1 MDTDN
6 DDLLF
11 CRFCLRQTQSSFPI
25 FMASDPDL
33 ARDVMNCL
41 QIKITKES
49 IGPKHICNECYDHV
63 QDWVMF
69 KKQSE
74 EALKE
79 INSNSGFVERDL
91 SSTTNEIIDLVD
103 EVDYHCCIS
112 CDNIFPSEYELSMH
126 VSEVHQD
133 IVEPNTKLGRDETMD
148 IQSTFVDDD
157 FIQCYDYLE
166 VFHNESPSLKINYD
180 EFKNKQKVDDE
191 EKVDNGENFDDEEEK
206 FQCYYCSAQFDEFIH
221 LKEHSVGRHRDL
233 NKKTEC
239 NKCNKIFLT
248 VSDLKEHVKVTH
260 PTKNDKELS
269 ETPNLRTSKRSPY
282 ICHLCNKTFSR
293 FCDLLDHDEI
303 QHDDLPKKYR
313 CGVCSK
319 MFLMEDRAKVHF
331 SFYHTKTK
339 GSVNFQCSYC
349 GMELKSA
356 SAVANHERMHTTLKS
371 SKIKYNIIRD

>member
-11 CRFCLRQTQSSFPI
+11 CRFCLRATQSSFPI

-41 QIKITKES
+41 QIKITKDS
-49 IGPKHICNECYDHV
+49 IGPKHICNECYDRV
-63 QDWVMF
+63 QDWTMF

-79 INSNSGFVERDL
+79 IHSNSDFVEKEPV
-91 SSTTNEIIDLVD
+91 STINEIIDLVDLVD

-112 CDNIFPSEYELSMH
+112 CDSIFPTEYELSIH
-126 VSEVHQD
+126 VSDVHQD
-133 IVEPNTKLGRDETMD
+133 IVDSNSKLDRYETMD

-157 FIQCYDYLE
+157 FIQCDEYLE
-166 VFHNESPSLKINYD
+166 VFNNKSPSPKMHYD
-180 EFKNKQKVDDE
+180 VSKNKQTI
-191 EKVDNGENFDDEEEK
+191 DNMDEK
-206 FQCYYCSAQFDEFIH
+206 FQCYYCSAQFDEFVH
-221 LKEHSVGRHRDL
+221 LKEHSVARHRDL

-248 VSDLKEHVKVTH
+248 VSDLQEHVKLTH
-260 PTKNDKELS
+260 PTKKDKELS
-269 ETPNLRTSKRSPY
+269 EAPTLRTSKRSPY
-282 ICHLCNKTFSR
+282 ICHLCDKTFSR

-331 SFYHTKTK
+331 NFYHTKTK

-356 SAVANHERMHTTLKS
+356 SAVANHERMHATQKF
-371 SKIKYNIIRD
+371 SKVNYSIIRD